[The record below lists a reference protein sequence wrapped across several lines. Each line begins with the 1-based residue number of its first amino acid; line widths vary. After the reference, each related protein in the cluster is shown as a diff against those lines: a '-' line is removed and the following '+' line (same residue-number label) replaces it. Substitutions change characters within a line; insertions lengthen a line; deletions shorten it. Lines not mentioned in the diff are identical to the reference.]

1 MGHLRQL
8 VTNSLHSP
16 QGKEKGYFS
25 VDFQLEKPRI
35 FFQLKLR
42 SNESE
47 PMFVIVKHGS
57 KALEYL
63 KDGGVVPMNYHYH
76 DKEISTEKKMTR
88 IKYLFDKTGNGH
100 KDHFMIALEI

>member
-8 VTNSLHSP
+8 GTNSLHNP
-16 QGKEKGYFS
+16 QEKEKGYFS
-25 VDFQLEKPRI
+25 VDFQLENPRI

-42 SNESE
+42 ANESE

-63 KDGGVVPMNYHYH
+63 KDGNVVPMNYHCH

-88 IKYLFDKTGNGH
+88 IKYLFDKSGNGY
-100 KDHFMIALEI
+100 KDHFLIALEI